1 MKEVSDKLTI
11 RILIGRQEH
20 EINIRRQDEEVFR
33 KAAKIITEQL
43 GRYEQKFRGQSYET
57 YLSITLLD
65 FVVHSIRHQKDMDFV
80 LDSIKDISKEIDEEL
95 DSIKEKEHL

>member
-1 MKEVSDKLTI
+1 MNEVSDKLTI

-80 LDSIKDISKEIDEEL
+80 LDSIKDISKEIDDEL